1 MKDGIPVV
9 SIIGKPN
16 IGKSTLVNRVCMSRE
31 AIVHEAPMITRDRK
45 YYKAEWRGKTF
56 YIMDTGGMDFKPV
69 DKLSLQIL
77 VQARKAIDESDLIIF
92 LVNLREPLSVAD
104 EEILSILRKSK
115 KKIIFA
121 GNKYDDSKGNYY
133 IEDYLKLGLDYPIKI
148 SAIHGINIGDLL
160 DEVVNNLEF
169 EPPEINESKV
179 LDNIPS
185 ISILGRPNSGK
196 STLFNALMNTDRVII
211 DEKEGTTR
219 DTIDSII
226 NYKSKNYKF
235 IDTAGLKK
243 NKINEEDLE
252 YYSKLRTIRAI
263 ESSDIGLVLIDSTLE
278 TSRQDINIINTCLK
292 NGTSVVVVFTKIDI
306 SSDEIMKNNINE
318 LDKKLS
324 FAEFI
329 PFVKISALKKVGLDN
344 IFKYVDIILDERNKL
359 IAENKLMNIFKE
371 KEISSPIYINRK
383 KYKLKFI
390 KQIGTN
396 PPYFIVFSNMDI
408 SRKTNVKNYIEK
420 TIRDNFGFLGT
431 PLKFKFKY

>member
-1 MKDGIPVV
+1 MQRVIRYMKDGIPVV

-77 VQARKAIDESDLIIF
+77 IQARKAIDESDLIIF

-148 SAIHGINIGDLL
+148 SAIHGMNIGDLL

-185 ISILGRPNSGK
+185 ISILGKPNSGK

-306 SSDEIMKNNINE
+306 SSDEIMK
-318 LDKKLS
+318 
-324 FAEFI
+324 
-329 PFVKISALKKVGLDN
+329 
-344 IFKYVDIILDERNKL
+344 II
-359 IAENKLMNIFKE
+359 
-371 KEISSPIYINRK
+371 
-383 KYKLKFI
+383 
-390 KQIGTN
+390 
-396 PPYFIVFSNMDI
+396 
-408 SRKTNVKNYIEK
+408 
-420 TIRDNFGFLGT
+420 
-431 PLKFKFKY
+431 